1 MEKPEIPTS
10 KPAQT
15 VLKKTFIFWLGGEG
29 RGASQTGI
37 WCKIPTQNRL
47 N

>member
-1 MEKPEIPTS
+1 MEQPEIRTS

-15 VLKKTFIFWLGGEG
+15 ILKKTFFLLGGG
-29 RGASQTGI
+29 RGPSQTGI